1 MSSYT
6 VALDIFEGPLEL
18 LLRLIE
24 AEELDI
30 TTISLAT
37 VADQYLA
44 HLEEIQ
50 HVEPDDLA
58 DFVVVATELLVIKS
72 RVLLPQSE
80 EDKEQEEEDWESDLV
95 SRLQAYK
102 RFKEMAYRLGEIEKR
117 GQRSYMRLAP
127 PPEIEQR
134 VKPGQGDIE
143 DLLRALEEILERHP
157 PRSPVEE
164 MVSRLEVHI
173 DDCIQR
179 ILTRVHRQERVRFS
193 ELMRGA
199 RSRMEIIVTF
209 LGMLELI
216 KQQRIRVSQERTF
229 GEICLEQ
236 HQGEVTAEGA
246 GEAATTVASEG

>member
-6 VALDIFEGPLEL
+6 VALDIFRGPLEL

-50 HVEPDDLA
+50 HVETDDLA
-58 DFVVVATELLVIKS
+58 DFLVVAAELLVIKS
-72 RVLLPQSE
+72 RVLLPQPE
-80 EDKEQEEEDWESDLV
+80 EKEDEEKDWESDLV

-102 RFKEMAYRLGEIEKR
+102 RFKEMARRLGEIEER
-117 GQRSYMRLAP
+117 GQRSYVRLAP
-127 PPEIEQR
+127 APEIEQR
-134 VKPGQGDIE
+134 VKPGQGDIA
-143 DLLRALEEILERHP
+143 DLLQALEEILERNP

-164 MVSRLEVHI
+164 VVSRLEVHI

-179 ILTRVHRQERVRFS
+179 ILTNVRGQERVRFS
-193 ELMRGA
+193 ELMGEA
-199 RSRMEIIVTF
+199 HSRMEIIVTF
-209 LGMLELI
+209 LAMLELI
-216 KQQRIRVSQERTF
+216 KQHKIRVSQEKTF
-229 GEICLEQ
+229 GEISLERCR
-236 HQGEVTAEGA
+236 GEDTAEDA
-246 GEAATTVASEG
+246 GNAAEMAASEG